1 MQELLKD
8 KYLALVLVII
18 LLVGFIRTSNPTI
31 ETLLTT
37 AVGAL
42 LGLLK
47 AGTGN
52 LITGGEG
59 NVITS
64 PPRTER
70 VKP

>member
-8 KYLALVLVII
+8 KYLALALVLV
-18 LLVGFIRTSNPTI
+18 LLVGFIYTSNPTI

-37 AVGAL
+37 AVGGF

-47 AGTGN
+47 AAAGN

-59 NVITS
+59 NVI
-64 PPRTER
+64 
-70 VKP
+70 KPEGK